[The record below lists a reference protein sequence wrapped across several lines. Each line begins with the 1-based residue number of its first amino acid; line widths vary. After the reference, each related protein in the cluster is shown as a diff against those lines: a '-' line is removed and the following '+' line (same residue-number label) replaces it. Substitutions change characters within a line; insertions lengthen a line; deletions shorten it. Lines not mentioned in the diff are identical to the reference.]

1 MRWSLPVSFAVHVSI
16 LVLAAGVLSDPEA
29 FKVEDQESIP
39 VEIVDIS
46 ELSKRQA
53 TKPDAPKEEKKPGP
67 EVIKEP
73 EITKIERKIDETIKQ
88 ASREP
93 QPEPEPK
100 PAPAPE
106 PEPVEAKPEPPQP
119 DPVEEL
125 IKQTE
130 TAEPVPEPEKK
141 AAEAKPVPKP
151 RQKPKPPQKVVE
163 KKKKKKKKDFNPDDV
178 AALLNK
184 IDDDRTAP
192 APPQDELTAPV
203 QDEIA
208 RLVNAN
214 DDGVSASE
222 LDWLRQRIGRCWNVP
237 AGVRDAHNLVVRV
250 QIQMDPSGNVLGQPV
265 VLNNSSH
272 PAFGAAA
279 RSSVAAILGCQ
290 PYDKLPAE
298 KYAAWKNIIINFDPS
313 KMLAIN

>member
-1 MRWSLPVSFAVHVSI
+1 MRWSLPISFAVHVSI
-16 LVLAAGVLSDPEA
+16 LVLAAGILSDPEA
-29 FKVEDQESIP
+29 YSVDEQESIP
-39 VEIVDIS
+39 VEIVNIED
-46 ELSKRQA
+46 LSKRQA
-53 TKPDAPKEEKKPGP
+53 TKPDAPESENKPGP

-73 EITKIERKIDETIKQ
+73 EITKIEPKVDETIKQ
-88 ASREP
+88 AAREP

-106 PEPVEAKPEPPQP
+106 PVEAEPEPPTP

-130 TAEPVPEPEKK
+130 AEPEPEP
-141 AAEAKPVPKP
+141 AEKTAVAKPVPKP
-151 RQKPKPPQKVVE
+151 RQKPKPPRKVVE
-163 KKKKKKKKDFNPDDV
+163 KKKEKKKKDAFNPDDV

-184 IDDDRTAP
+184 IDDERTAP
-192 APPQDELTAPV
+192 APPQDELTSPALG
-203 QDEIA
+203 DIA
-208 RLVNAN
+208 SLIGS

-237 AGVRDAHNLVVRV
+237 AGVREAHNLVVRV

-279 RSSVAAILGCQ
+279 RSSVSAILGCQ
-290 PYDKLPAE
+290 PYDKLPVE